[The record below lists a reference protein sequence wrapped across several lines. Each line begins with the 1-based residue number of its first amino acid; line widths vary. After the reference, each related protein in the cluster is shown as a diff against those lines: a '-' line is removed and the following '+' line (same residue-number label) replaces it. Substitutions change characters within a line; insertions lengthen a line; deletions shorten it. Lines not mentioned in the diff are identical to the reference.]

1 MPNLGLIH
9 AEGNCMRL
17 TTARFRDMASA
28 MAWSLLTIAL
38 LADGLNG
45 EGVQDP
51 EREKTA
57 DYSIM
62 IPANELEE

>member
-1 MPNLGLIH
+1 MVCQ
-9 AEGNCMRL
+9 A
-17 TTARFRDMASA
+17 TARFHDMASA